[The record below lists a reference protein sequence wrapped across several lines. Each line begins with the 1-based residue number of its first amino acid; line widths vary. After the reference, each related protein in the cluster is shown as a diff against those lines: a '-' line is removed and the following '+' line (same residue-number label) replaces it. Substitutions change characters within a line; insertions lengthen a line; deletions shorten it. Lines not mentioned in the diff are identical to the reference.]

1 MYNRWVRWVVLRT
14 ISADAAQF
22 YPQNVH
28 WKRTWKDSVAGG
40 RPNKKPQRD
49 LNDYVKII
57 HGLLNLALSEA
68 KRRRILLNHF
78 FFVFKEI
85 GSPLSHE
92 RSWFVLS
99 FENLICPETEKL
111 AAFFATARRVRSFGK
126 QCIRTLQSL
135 WAALGGKIKGGT
147 SQYKASNF

>member
-1 MYNRWVRWVVLRT
+1 MTNGSFLINTNEENDLVLKCTIVESVESCLELFQLMLRSSIPRT
-14 ISADAAQF
+14 YIESELERIQL
-22 YPQNVH
+22 QG
-28 WKRTWKDSVAGG
+28 AG
-40 RPNKKPQRD
+40 PTKKQRD

-92 RSWFVLS
+92 RS
-99 FENLICPETEKL
+99 
-111 AAFFATARRVRSFGK
+111 
-126 QCIRTLQSL
+126 
-135 WAALGGKIKGGT
+135 
-147 SQYKASNF
+147 